1 MTKILDAMM
10 NWIAKLLGIMILC
23 SVAIVITQVFCR
35 YALGTPLMWSEQ
47 VCRFIFIWSMLLAIP
62 VMFHFKNFMNFD
74 ALLDL
79 APERPRAIIFICIKF
94 VMAAFAVYWF
104 VAAAML
110 ISVTYTKYTT
120 GVRIPYFC
128 LYGAQNV
135 SALLTFVVMINQVVE
150 DIKSLVKPST
160 TKEVAE

>member
-1 MTKILDAMM
+1 M
-10 NWIAKLLGIMILC
+10 NGIAKLLGVLILC

-74 ALLDL
+74 ALLDMF
-79 APERPRAIIFICIKF
+79 PYRAKTIIFICIKF
-94 VMAAFAVYWF
+94 FMAVFAVYWF

-135 SALLTFVVMINQVVE
+135 SAVLMFVVMINQVVE
-150 DIKSLVKPST
+150 DIKTLVKT
-160 TKEVAE
+160 WKTKEVAE